1 MPIALITPV
10 AINAARY
17 ATAGLLESLLGY
29 VPRAVTQRILPT
41 TLTKAPRQARELL
54 LKLDFANNQLE
65 FSNNQL
71 ENNATQ
77 SNNNNSLF
85 TLLQERANNNLQNN
99 NIYNLQLG
107 GR

>member
-41 TLTKAPRQARELL
+41 TLTKVPRQARELL

-65 FSNNQL
+65 FSNNPL

-77 SNNNNSLF
+77 LNNNSLF